1 MNPLILKFLESI
13 GEDLDLASNTLAKF
27 LNEFLEWTGIEK
39 EKKPVAVPENP
50 NPAPATETKSPD
62 SVSAS
67 PDSSTEKAISEISE
81 SIETPT
87 ANTNESIDEAIK
99 KEG

>member
-1 MNPLILKFLESI
+1 MIPVIV
-13 GEDLDLASNTLAKF
+13 T
-27 LNEFLEWTGIEK
+27 EFLEGLAEGEAEKILGGLITDILVLVGI

-62 SVSAS
+62 SVSDS
-67 PDSSTEKAISEISE
+67 PDSSTEKAVNEISE
-81 SIETPT
+81 SVETPT
-87 ANTNESIDEAIK
+87 ASTNESIDEAIK

>member
-1 MNPLILKFLESI
+1 MNPLVLKFLESI
-13 GEDLDLASNTLAKF
+13 GEDLASSTLAKL

-39 EKKPVAVPENP
+39 AKEPAIPENP

-62 SVSAS
+62 SVSDS
-67 PDSSTEKAISEISE
+67 PDNSTEKSVGEISE
-81 SIETPT
+81 SVETPT
-87 ANTNESIDEAIK
+87 ASTNESIDEAIK